1 MTGIFVLQKQKIIVA
16 LPDLG
21 VLTNAGCADPG
32 LLPTIPCQT
41 WTPLTAL
48 GCPPHLFYLNIY
60 LTPQPNQPTD
70 LSLITFSITHR
81 TVP

>member
-1 MTGIFVLQKQKIIVA
+1 MTGICVLQKQKIIVA

-60 LTPQPNQPTD
+60 LTPPTK
-70 LSLITFSITHR
+70 STHR
-81 TVP
+81 PESYRHITSRH